1 MGIVV
6 TTHLTACTDGSV
18 LAAVEAVVGPLA

>member
-6 TTHLTACTDGSV
+6 TTHLTAYTDGSV